1 MLKISWLTAAARLIT
16 SPISFFA
23 AALGRSET
31 QNWL

>member
-1 MLKISWLTAAARLIT
+1 MKISLFAAAARLIT

-31 QNWL
+31 QTWN

>member
-23 AALGRSET
+23 AALGRAEGY
-31 QNWL
+31 QWN